1 MKGTET
7 VRWVLGIPGPQEPPS
22 KWTGQAGVNG
32 QTSDAS
38 VGKAEEELGIAS
50 IIYNQSFHPCAVA
63 PGLSLF
69 PEAFLRD
76 NARFEKST

>member
-1 MKGTET
+1 M
-7 VRWVLGIPGPQEPPS
+7 
-22 KWTGQAGVNG
+22 NG